1 MESNPTEADTGSAK
15 LQGLNGCA
23 IPFLKGHELSY
34 APGVVEYIQEKGYS
48 EHFGARPMLN
58 VAMRVLGDPVA
69 EQMLINGG
77 WPVRGIIKHDGRSKK
92 CSLEVA
98 A

>member
-1 MESNPTEADTGSAK
+1 
-15 LQGLNGCA
+15 
-23 IPFLKGHELSY
+23 
-34 APGVVEYIQEKGYS
+34 
-48 EHFGARPMLN
+48 MLN